1 MNTDVE
7 ECHLAQ
13 RTGASIILQAM
24 KEGKVQLAHFVLV
37 ALGEAAA
44 NAPLDST
51 VAAGRTLL
59 MHASTLPRIT
69 ERSCFMQ
76 LLLGRG
82 ADVQRQDVA
91 GRTAL
96 SLASEHGFLDAVRLL
111 MLHGASP
118 ETLDHKGRSPLDYAV
133 ERHQD
138 DVVRFLLINESK
150 GLKGQEMQIRESK
163 GHRPAQFSNSAAQTS
178 TK

>member
-1 MNTDVE
+1 MMMTMMNTD
-7 ECHLAQ
+7 
-13 RTGASIILQAM
+13 
-24 KEGKVQLAHFVLV
+24 
-37 ALGEAAA
+37 
-44 NAPLDST
+44 
-51 VAAGRTLL
+51 
-59 MHASTLPRIT
+59 
-69 ERSCFMQ
+69 

-150 GLKGQEMQIRESK
+150 GLKGQEMQIRESALENQAEK
-163 GHRPAQFSNSAAQTS
+163 NIINCSIRGPSSS
-178 TK
+178 TV